1 MFVPWE
7 NFLSEVSGDIND
19 IWERQKQI
27 LPQRLGAIAG
37 NIQLLRRSAEDAKR
51 DARQWAAECGEA
63 DPLADPM
70 EFMPSEGE
78 QEMRPG
84 AVYRA
89 DRAGSTARLIDV
101 LRNTVGADQIT
112 AGSSEVKAMVQ
123 RLCDFQEVTFGS
135 LVELP
140 PTVVREQGNMMASVL
155 SGEPTGGQLPEQRQ
169 VKMIKSQQ
177 ASASRERER
186 MIQGIQ
192 EHAYPNA
199 DTYSSA
205 AYCVSNGFGE
215 DELNVVPASPGAEVQ
230 GNGPSATLQFGPST
244 SFDEAGKQV
253 AELLTLN
260 RRQSAALWLLC
271 RHLDRVHRLEK
282 DLPQLC
288 QFVGGEGGTGKSRI
302 IEAVIA
308 LFAGKG
314 MLHRL
319 LVTATSGTAAAR
331 INGITIHAAC
341 SVSVDGSRT
350 ACKGE
355 PAQARKTSPTSLR
368 VDGQSRMDWL
378 DKYMLIVDEVSMLGA
393 KTFDAVNEQLCKFRG
408 CTQDFGGIPVILFL
422 GDFRQFRPVQE
433 RSVLVP
439 SSDFLWDEGK
449 TFRVEQRYQH
459 DKAHALWKRFTTV
472 VMLNEQV
479 RAASDVQLQRLLTR
493 IRKGVA
499 DKSDVDLLNSICY
512 RDGRRIPWD
521 AGITVVT
528 PLNRNRWNLNIEATL
543 AFQKQ
548 RQAQLR
554 IFISEH
560 RWKGSQPSEEEALM
574 ILGYGDDSSVPI
586 PAVFMFVP
594 GMPIVVN
601 RNTYQGLKL
610 VNGSS
615 YTALEVIID
624 KEYPGH
630 RVSADT
636 ILHFGPPAGI
646 ILAAESTKGFKFV
659 CMPPG
664 TVLLAPLSSK
674 IECARRRPWQQH
686 DVTRRGLPCTAASLV
701 QTTRYRVELWSK
713 LRWSCE
719 VRARYTPADK

>member
-1 MFVPWE
+1 M
-7 NFLSEVSGDIND
+7 
-19 IWERQKQI
+19 
-27 LPQRLGAIAG
+27 
-37 NIQLLRRSAEDAKR
+37 
-51 DARQWAAECGEA
+51 
-63 DPLADPM
+63 
-70 EFMPSEGE
+70 
-78 QEMRPG
+78 
-84 AVYRA
+84 
-89 DRAGSTARLIDV
+89 
-101 LRNTVGADQIT
+101 
-112 AGSSEVKAMVQ
+112 
-123 RLCDFQEVTFGS
+123 
-135 LVELP
+135 
-140 PTVVREQGNMMASVL
+140 
-155 SGEPTGGQLPEQRQ
+155 
-169 VKMIKSQQ
+169 
-177 ASASRERER
+177 
-186 MIQGIQ
+186 
-192 EHAYPNA
+192 
-199 DTYSSA
+199 
-205 AYCVSNGFGE
+205 
-215 DELNVVPASPGAEVQ
+215 
-230 GNGPSATLQFGPST
+230 
-244 SFDEAGKQV
+244 
-253 AELLTLN
+253 
-260 RRQSAALWLLC
+260 
-271 RHLDRVHRLEK
+271 
-282 DLPQLC
+282 
-288 QFVGGEGGTGKSRI
+288 
-302 IEAVIA
+302 
-308 LFAGKG
+308 
-314 MLHRL
+314 
-319 LVTATSGTAAAR
+319 
-331 INGITIHAAC
+331 
-341 SVSVDGSRT
+341 
-350 ACKGE
+350 
-355 PAQARKTSPTSLR
+355 
-368 VDGQSRMDWL
+368 
-378 DKYMLIVDEVSMLGA
+378 
-393 KTFDAVNEQLCKFRG
+393 
-408 CTQDFGGIPVILFL
+408 
-422 GDFRQFRPVQE
+422 
-433 RSVLVP
+433 LVP